1 MSKKNLFLI
10 LCATALLLSSCHS
23 RTKTAHENAK
33 ETVNA
38 FTLVGKDE
46 GLMEHVFVNFLSRLA
61 PSSEEELTSS
71 FTKFLRPYSTDSHA
85 LETITELAEH
95 YLAEPNSPYRN
106 EDLYIAFL
114 NALLSL
120 PNVSDD
126 QLIRPRLQLERVMK
140 NRPGTLATD
149 FQYTTR
155 EGTTGTLLRTES
167 PLLVLVFYDPDC
179 GHCTDILDDLARQEV
194 LNQMVSEGKATV
206 LAVYTEGNSEMW
218 DEKKGAMPR
227 NWTVAIDNSKIVDN
241 ALYDLPAMPT
251 IYLLDADKRVLLKDP
266 TPADLELSLSAIDP
280 A

>member
-1 MSKKNLFLI
+1 MRGKKNIFLTLCVVALF
-10 LCATALLLSSCHS
+10 LSSCHS
-23 RTKTAHENAK
+23 RSKTAHENAK

-46 GLMEHVFVNFLSRLA
+46 GLMEHVFVNFLSQLA
-61 PSSEEELTSS
+61 PSSQEELTAS
-71 FTKFLRPYSTDSHA
+71 FSKFLQPYSSDSHA
-85 LETITELAEH
+85 LGNIIEIAEH

-106 EDLYIAFL
+106 EDLYIAYL

-126 QLIRPRLQLERVMK
+126 QLIRPRMQLERVMK

-155 EGTTGTLLRTES
+155 EGKTSTLLRTKA

-179 GHCTDILDDLARQEV
+179 GHCTDILNELARQEV
-194 LNQMVSEGKATV
+194 LNQMVSDGKATV
-206 LAVYTEGNSEMW
+206 LAVYTEGNREMW
-218 DEKKGAMPR
+218 DKKKGSMPR

-266 TPADLELSLSAIDP
+266 TPTDLELYLSYP
-280 A
+280 